1 MKSTLLV
8 TFIFISSFT
17 FSQTSKESLFKNDI
31 NTIVEE
37 LEFMYGYDQTLR
49 EYTIYKTFDKS
60 ETNRI
65 EKLPDSL
72 RIVEIE
78 TRNFESDSIKIMIFN
93 NYINPMDAL
102 HTERLIAITE
112 KYGFPSLARIKKY
125 YKKEF
130 ADEEFNPLIL
140 FVHSPKKYRED
151 LKELMFNEYKIG
163 HINQCAYG
171 YALWHF
177 SGRKSF
183 QPMLDNGFTMIEE
196 NGVQVLKSTCE

>member
-8 TFIFISSFT
+8 IFIFISSSI
-17 FSQTSKESLFKNDI
+17 FSQNSKEALFKNDI

-72 RIVEIE
+72 RIVETA
-78 TRNFESDSIKIMIFN
+78 TRKFESDSIRLMIFN
-93 NYINPMDAL
+93 KYINPMDAL
-102 HTERLIAITE
+102 HTERLIAITK
-112 KYGFPSLARIKKY
+112 KYGFPSVVRIKKY

-140 FVHSPKKYRED
+140 FVHSPKKYSED
-151 LKELMFNEYKIG
+151 LKELMLNEYKIG
-163 HINQCAYG
+163 NINQCAYG

-177 SGRKSF
+177 SGRKNF
-183 QPMLDNGFTMIEE
+183 QPMLDNGFKMIEE